1 MPGGQL
7 SRYVPLFKQARVA
20 VLGDLMLDRY
30 VWGRA
35 TRISQEAPVPVVA
48 VQRQSAVPGG
58 AANVARN
65 LRTLGAAVDVFGVVG
80 DDLEGQELLR
90 RLAEAE
96 ADISRVEV
104 DPSRP
109 TTVKTRV
116 LAGNQQVVRIDYEQT
131 REIAPQLRRRLL
143 SSLEK
148 QLRSGAVQA
157 LILEDYAK
165 GLFGRRFMRQVIA
178 LAQSYHVMVALDPHA
193 SNNFK
198 ANGLSL
204 MTPNRA
210 EAFALAKVP
219 YQGGSGD
226 PRSDRALLRA
236 GQRLRQTWAPE
247 HLLVTL
253 GADGMALFSGDDS
266 LPVHIPTKAKQ
277 VFDVSGAGDTVMAT
291 MVLAMLAGASLPEAA
306 EIANHAAGVVVGLV
320 GTAAIDAD
328 TLIASI
334 DSPV

>member
-7 SRYVPLFKQARVA
+7 SHYVPLFKQARVA

-65 LRTLGAAVDVFGVVG
+65 LRTLGATVDVFGVVG